1 MREGGLR
8 GGEGGAPLGGRA
20 AGRGDFSAPA
30 RGSEKEEDLRGEG
43 GAAPLERDGV
53 GRVRRAQ
60 KGWGGRGERRP
71 CQKYRR
77 QAGGPAWQGEEG
89 AGKGGWRVW
98 GAWDRG
104 RRTGARER
112 GEKQKRK
119 GKGAQKES
127 RSGRCPETGSLVGP
141 ILLAGVCP
149 DGVYWSSSPSPSKRS
164 MGDSALNLLTAAVA
178 LLMGCR
184 VPGPA
189 TQPPT
194 QAIPSIR

>member
-1 MREGGLR
+1 MREGDLR
-8 GGEGGAPLGGRA
+8 GGEDGTPLGGRA
-20 AGRGDFSAPA
+20 SGRGDFSARP
-30 RGSEKEEDLRGEG
+30 GESEKEGGLEGGGRHCTPGEG
-43 GAAPLERDGV
+43 WRRRGCV
-53 GRVRRAQ
+53 GRRR
-60 KGWGGRGERRP
+60 GGRGERCT
-71 CQKYRR
+71 CQNTGSRR
-77 QAGGPAWQGEEG
+77 GLPAWQGREG
-89 AGKGGWRVW
+89 AGKGGWRVL
-98 GAWDRG
+98 GAWERG
-104 RRTGARER
+104 RRTGAKER
-112 GEKQKRK
+112 EKQKRK

-127 RSGRCPETGSLVGP
+127 RPGRCPGTGSLVGP

-149 DGVYWSSSPSPSKRS
+149 DGVYWPSSPSKRS

>member
-1 MREGGLR
+1 MREE
-8 GGEGGAPLGGRA
+8 EGGASLGGRA

-30 RGSEKEEDLRGEG
+30 RGSEKEGGFEG
-43 GAAPLERDGV
+43 
-53 GRVRRAQ
+53 
-60 KGWGGRGERRP
+60 
-71 CQKYRR
+71 
-77 QAGGPAWQGEEG
+77 
-89 AGKGGWRVW
+89 
-98 GAWDRG
+98 RG
-104 RRTGARER
+104 RRRTPGEGRRGEVCRAQRGWERGALPLPKIPTAGGSCRLGRAGRGPGRADGGFGALGNGGEGQGRGRGRGRGRSKRER
-112 GEKQKRK
+112 GK